1 MNRYAI
7 AARWAMPRTVCASV
21 GMSSLGGSPT
31 SAASSS
37 SLGRTAMAVTAPT
50 AVTLTRFLAPSKSA
64 LGPKMFFAPCS
75 GFRRFGSGFSA
86 PRCGRPPTC
95 TTLTRMPVT
104 RHTATT
110 GAAASPAERAC
121 SETSAPR
128 PLWSTTSGVVMSA
141 NAARMSVWSTATR
154 CGAVALRANSA
165 ASSTTAPLRSALLA
179 TWPFLRASWRRL
191 GVAFSV
197 LSPPPPPA
205 ISRHPERLE
214 RGADAALELVG
225 EPAGGEREGHAQHEQ
240 PDRDLGGEAYL
251 EDVELRHDARDD
263 PERGVGEDDGEGD
276 RRGQLERGYEHAGE
290 GVLDPGDHRTDRRG
304 VDERHER

>member
-21 GMSSLGGSPT
+21 GISSLGGSPT

-37 SLGRTAMAVTAPT
+37 SLGSTAMAVTAST

-197 LSPPPPPA
+197 LSPPA
-205 ISRHPERLE
+205 TSGHLQRLQS
-214 RGADAALELVG
+214 GSDARLELVAQ
-225 EPAGGEREGHAQHEQ
+225 PAGGERERDAEDEQ
-240 PDRDLGGEAYL
+240 ADRDLGREADL
-251 EDVELRHDARDD
+251 EHVELRHDAR
-263 PERGVGEDDGEGD
+263 
-276 RRGQLERGYEHAGE
+276 
-290 GVLDPGDHRTDRRG
+290 
-304 VDERHER
+304 